1 MKLTKL
7 IRKAPSTNKHHYKS
21 DDYEEFSSEYR
32 RMFESMRIVLE
43 GFGIVTSNDDE
54 AFIDFISL
62 SFSQPKVKRI
72 RDAINKDKVNQKE
85 ENIHF

>member
-32 RMFESMRIVLE
+32 RMFESMRVVLE
-43 GFGIVTSNDDE
+43 GFGIVT
-54 AFIDFISL
+54 
-62 SFSQPKVKRI
+62 
-72 RDAINKDKVNQKE
+72 
-85 ENIHF
+85 